1 MPAKA
6 EVSEEDSANRAMD
19 SISVLPLK
27 VVCGVV
33 VVVVVVVVTVFI
45 ITTLLVLFSLLLFLS
60 LLLLLLS
67 SSNQS
72 IVYNYLLYRN
82 KLNGFTISLYR
93 IRLPCHSSPA

>member
-27 VVCGVV
+27 VVCGV